1 MILPFNA
8 YNILTT
14 TWNIKKHLFGIQE
27 QNFNITNNIL
37 KVYYPKGSYS
47 PSKKPVGGIGFFA
60 KPYEIQNSSHIVF
73 NYSVLFDES
82 FNPNLGGKLPGIYIS
97 NNYTNTF
104 FGGSGG
110 KHTNNTSCRI
120 AWRSDFQ
127 AEAYLYLPKNIKQHN
142 SYYEN
147 AKINKIYGDSL
158 WRGDLYFDK
167 NNWNNIMIEIRLN
180 TFNQTYPN
188 TDGLLKL
195 TINNTTKTI
204 DTLIWTLDPF
214 SKIETIIFETFFGG
228 STPKTATPNDTWTYF
243 KNISIQKI
251 K

>member
-1 MILPFNA
+1 MLKTFTNFD
-8 YNILTT
+8 
-14 TWNIKKHLFGIQE
+14 WNITKSIFGIQE
-27 QNFNITNNIL
+27 NNYNISNDIL

-60 KPYEIQNSSHIVF
+60 ETNEIQNSSHIIF
-73 NYSVLFDES
+73 NYSVLFDKS
-82 FNPNLGGKLPGIYIS
+82 FNPNLGGKLPGMYIS
-97 NNYTNTF
+97 NNYTKTF
-104 FGGSGG
+104 IGGSGG

-120 AWRSDFQ
+120 AWRSNFQ
-127 AEAYLYLPKNIKQHN
+127 AEAYLYLPKHIIQHP

-147 AKINKIYGDSL
+147 AKINTIYGDSL

-167 NNWNNIMIEIRLN
+167 NTWNNIIIEMRLN
-180 TFNQTYPN
+180 TFDKKLSPNQ
-188 TDGLLKL
+188 DGLLKL
-195 TINNTTKTI
+195 TINNKTKII

-243 KNISIQKI
+243 KNVSIQKI